1 MQLNYTDLDGNMAS
15 IEVGTEPIIIGRDAA
30 TAKVVIKD
38 GKVSRSHCSVW
49 LQAGACW
56 IKDLESSNG
65 TWVNGARVAQVKLQ
79 AGDEVSVGPILFTCV
94 AGKQPGMQT
103 IFLETEQEMSAGK
116 GYGTILRKI
125 VKDIK

>member
-1 MQLNYTDLDGNMAS
+1 MQLNYTDLDGNAAS
-15 IEVGTEPIIIGRDAA
+15 IEVGTELIIIGRDAA
-30 TAKVVIKD
+30 TAKVLIKD
-38 GKVSRSHCSVW
+38 GKVSRNHCSVW
-49 LQAGACW
+49 SQAGECW
-56 IKDLESSNG
+56 IKDLKSSNG
-65 TWVNGARVAQVKLQ
+65 TWVNGAQVAQVKLH
-79 AGDEVSVGPILFTCV
+79 AGDEISVGPILFTCA